1 VTLRTRDAILELVDG
16 IPGIAADMG
25 SAVSLEE
32 LQLATR
38 NHGLPLEA
46 LRLPITPVGL
56 HYLLIHY
63 DIPLVDVSAWRL
75 EVTGAVSR
83 SLSLTLAELRA
94 HPAREAIVTMECA
107 GNGRALLSP
116 RPFSQPWLSEAVG
129 TARWRGTP
137 LRGLLA
143 EAGVDGRAVD
153 VVFTGLDSGTEGGL
167 QQQFE
172 RSLPLDEALRDDVLL
187 AYEMNGQP
195 LLPQHGFPLRLVVP
209 GWYGMT
215 NVKWLARI
223 TVVDRPFDGYQ
234 QARGYRLRQSE
245 DEEGAPLTRMLPRAL
260 MAPPGIPDFPTCA
273 RTVALGPCRLE
284 GRAWSGWGAV
294 EAVEVSTDGGES
306 WAEAALHADVA
317 SRWAWRSWAYVWRPP
332 ATGVYELCCRA
343 RDAGGNVQPVEPQW
357 NVGGYANNAVQRVR
371 VTVAGA

>member
-1 VTLRTRDAILELVDG
+1 M
-16 IPGIAADMG
+16 PGVAADVSG
-25 SAVSLEE
+25 AVSLEE

-63 DIPLVDVSAWRL
+63 DIPLVDASEWRL
-75 EVTGAVSR
+75 EVTGKVAR
-83 SLSLTLAELRA
+83 PLSLTLAELRA
-94 HPAREAIVTMECA
+94 RPAREAIVTMECA

-137 LRGLLA
+137 LRRLLD
-143 EAGVDGRAVD
+143 EAGVGERAVD
-153 VVFTGLDSGTEGGL
+153 VVFTGLDGGTEGGL
-167 QQQFE
+167 RQRFE

-187 AYEMNGQP
+187 AYEMNEQP

-223 TVVDRPFDGYQ
+223 SVVDRPFDGYQ
-234 QARGYRLRQSE
+234 QARSYRLRQSE
-245 DEEGAPLTRMLPRAL
+245 DEDGVPLTRMLPRAL
-260 MAPPGIPDFPTCA
+260 MVPPGIPDFPTRA
-273 RTVALGPCRLE
+273 RTLARGPCRLE
-284 GRAWSGWGAV
+284 GRAWSGWGPV
-294 EAVEVSTDGGES
+294 EAVEVSTDGGET
-306 WAEAALHADVA
+306 WGEAVLCADVP
-317 SRWAWRSWAYVWRPP
+317 SRWAWCSWAYVWHPP
-332 ATGVYELCCRA
+332 APGIYELCCRA
-343 RDAGGNVQPVEPQW
+343 RDAEGSVQPLEPQW
-357 NVGGYANNAVQRVR
+357 NPGGYANNAVQRVR
-371 VTVAGA
+371 VTVTGA